1 MSMRNYGVETKGMA
15 FELTDFQRL
24 MNSNVK
30 GIIDNGVLEK
40 MGIGEIET
48 TIVDSNGNVKKS
60 NDLDLIDLLDFTDII
75 DFTYE
80 IEFATF
86 IGEFEGYLEVDK
98 TQERKYF
105 NGDDIIILELK
116 KYHSLYEKYENRD
129 EIIAELK
136 ETLSKVGIEVDEE
149 YIEEHYGF
157 ITGGY
162 YA

>member
-30 GIIDNGVLEK
+30 GIINSGILEK
-40 MGIGEIET
+40 MGIKDIT
-48 TIVDSNGNVKKS
+48 SS
-60 NDLDLIDLLDFTDII
+60 NDLDLIDLLDFTDIV

-157 ITGGY
+157 ITGSY
-162 YA
+162 YEVIMLN

>member
-1 MSMRNYGVETKGMA
+1 MSMRTYGVETKGMA

-30 GIIDNGVLEK
+30 GIINSGILEK
-40 MGIGEIET
+40 MGIKDIT
-48 TIVDSNGNVKKS
+48 SS

-136 ETLSKVGIEVDEE
+136 ETLSKVGIEVDEK

-157 ITGGY
+157 ITGSY

>member
-1 MSMRNYGVETKGMA
+1 MAMRTYGIETKGMA

-24 MNSNVK
+24 INSNVK
-30 GIIDNGVLEK
+30 GIINSGILEK
-40 MGIGEIET
+40 MGIKDIT
-48 TIVDSNGNVKKS
+48 SS

-98 TQERKYF
+98 TQERTYF

-136 ETLSKVGIEVDEE
+136 ETLSKVGIEVDEK

-157 ITGGY
+157 ITGSY

>member
-1 MSMRNYGVETKGMA
+1 MSMRTYGVETKGMA

-24 MNSNVK
+24 INSNVK
-30 GIIDNGVLEK
+30 GIINSGILEK
-40 MGIGEIET
+40 MGIKDIT
-48 TIVDSNGNVKKS
+48 SS

-98 TQERKYF
+98 TQERTYF

-116 KYHSLYEKYENRD
+116 KYHSLFEKYENRD

-136 ETLSKVGIEVDEE
+136 ETLSKVGIEVDEK

-157 ITGGY
+157 ITGSY

>member
-1 MSMRNYGVETKGMA
+1 MSMRTYGVETKGMA

-30 GIIDNGVLEK
+30 GIINSGVLEK
-40 MGIGEIET
+40 MGIKDIT
-48 TIVDSNGNVKKS
+48 SS
-60 NDLDLIDLLDFTDII
+60 SDLDLIDLLDFTDII

-116 KYHSLYEKYENRD
+116 KYHSLYKKYENRD

-157 ITGGY
+157 ITGSY

>member
-1 MSMRNYGVETKGMA
+1 MAMRTYGVETKGMA

-30 GIIDNGVLEK
+30 GIINSGILEK
-40 MGIGEIET
+40 MGIKDIT
-48 TIVDSNGNVKKS
+48 SS

-98 TQERKYF
+98 TQERTYF

-136 ETLSKVGIEVDEE
+136 ETLSKVGIEVDEK

-157 ITGGY
+157 ITGSY
-162 YA
+162 YS

>member
-1 MSMRNYGVETKGMA
+1 MSMRTYGVETKGMA

-24 MNSNVK
+24 INSNVK
-30 GIIDNGVLEK
+30 GIINSGILEK
-40 MGIGEIET
+40 MGIKDIT
-48 TIVDSNGNVKKS
+48 SS

-98 TQERKYF
+98 TQERTYF

-136 ETLSKVGIEVDEE
+136 ETLSKVGIEVDEK

-157 ITGGY
+157 ITGSY

>member
-1 MSMRNYGVETKGMA
+1 MAMRTYGIETKGMA

-30 GIIDNGVLEK
+30 GIINSGILEK
-40 MGIGEIET
+40 MGIKDIT
-48 TIVDSNGNVKKS
+48 SS

-157 ITGGY
+157 ITGSY

>member
-1 MSMRNYGVETKGMA
+1 MAMRTYGIETKGMA

-30 GIIDNGVLEK
+30 GIINSGILEK
-40 MGIGEIET
+40 MGIKDIT
-48 TIVDSNGNVKKS
+48 SS

-116 KYHSLYEKYENRD
+116 EYHSLYEKYENRD

-157 ITGGY
+157 ITGSY

>member
-1 MSMRNYGVETKGMA
+1 MAMRTYGIETKGMA

-30 GIIDNGVLEK
+30 GIINSGILEK
-40 MGIGEIET
+40 MGIKDIT
-48 TIVDSNGNVKKS
+48 SS

-98 TQERKYF
+98 TQERTYF

-157 ITGGY
+157 ITGSY

>member
-1 MSMRNYGVETKGMA
+1 MAMRTYGIETKGMA

-24 MNSNVK
+24 INSNVK
-30 GIIDNGVLEK
+30 GIINNGILEK
-40 MGIGEIET
+40 MGIKDIT
-48 TIVDSNGNVKKS
+48 SS

-98 TQERKYF
+98 TQERTYF

-136 ETLSKVGIEVDEE
+136 ETLSKVGIEVDEK

-157 ITGGY
+157 ITGSY

>member
-1 MSMRNYGVETKGMA
+1 MSMRTYGVETKGMA

-24 MNSNVK
+24 INSNVK
-30 GIIDNGVLEK
+30 GIINSGILEK
-40 MGIGEIET
+40 MGIKDIT
-48 TIVDSNGNVKKS
+48 SS
-60 NDLDLIDLLDFTDII
+60 SDLDLIDLLDFTDII

-98 TQERKYF
+98 TQERTYF

-136 ETLSKVGIEVDEE
+136 ETLSKVGIEVDEK

-157 ITGGY
+157 ITGSY

>member
-1 MSMRNYGVETKGMA
+1 MSMRTYGVETKGMA
-15 FELTDFQRL
+15 FKLTDFQRL

-30 GIIDNGVLEK
+30 GIINSGILEK
-40 MGIGEIET
+40 MGIKDIT
-48 TIVDSNGNVKKS
+48 SS

-98 TQERKYF
+98 TQERTYF

-136 ETLSKVGIEVDEE
+136 ETLSKVGIEVDKK

-157 ITGGY
+157 ITGSY

>member
-30 GIIDNGVLEK
+30 GIINSGVLGK

-60 NDLDLIDLLDFTDII
+60 NDLDLIDLLDFTDIV

-157 ITGGY
+157 ITGSY

>member
-1 MSMRNYGVETKGMA
+1 MAMRTYGVETKGMV

-30 GIIDNGVLEK
+30 GIINSGILENGIK
-40 MGIGEIET
+40 DII
-48 TIVDSNGNVKKS
+48 SS
-60 NDLDLIDLLDFTDII
+60 NDLDLIDLLDFIDII

-86 IGEFEGYLEVDK
+86 IEEFEGYLEVDK

-136 ETLSKVGIEVDEE
+136 GTLSKVGIEVDEE

-157 ITGGY
+157 ITGSY

>member
-1 MSMRNYGVETKGMA
+1 MAMRTYGIETRGMA

-30 GIIDNGVLEK
+30 GIMNSGILEK
-40 MGIGEIET
+40 MGVELTKNE
-48 TIVDSNGNVKKS
+48 
-60 NDLDLIDLLDFTDII
+60 DLDLVDLLDFTDII

-80 IEFATF
+80 IEFSTF
-86 IGEFEGYLEVDK
+86 IGEFEGYLEVDR
-98 TQERKYF
+98 TQEITYF

-116 KYHSLYEKYENRD
+116 KYHSLYEKYEDRD

-136 ETLSKVGIEVDEE
+136 ETLSKVGIKVDEE

-157 ITGGY
+157 ITGSY

>member
-1 MSMRNYGVETKGMA
+1 MAMRTYGIETKGMA

-24 MNSNVK
+24 INSNVK
-30 GIIDNGVLEK
+30 GIINSGILEK
-40 MGIGEIET
+40 MGIKDIT
-48 TIVDSNGNVKKS
+48 SS

-98 TQERKYF
+98 TQERTYF

-116 KYHSLYEKYENRD
+116 KYHSLFEKYENRD

-136 ETLSKVGIEVDEE
+136 ETLSKVGIEVDEK

-157 ITGGY
+157 ITGSY

>member
-1 MSMRNYGVETKGMA
+1 MSMRTYGVETKGMA

-30 GIIDNGVLEK
+30 GIINSGILEK
-40 MGIGEIET
+40 MGIKDIT
-48 TIVDSNGNVKKS
+48 SS

-116 KYHSLYEKYENRD
+116 KYHSLYEKYENRA

-157 ITGGY
+157 ITGSY

>member
-1 MSMRNYGVETKGMA
+1 MAMKTYGVETKGMA

-30 GIIDNGVLEK
+30 GIINSGILEK
-40 MGIGEIET
+40 MGIKDIT
-48 TIVDSNGNVKKS
+48 SS

-98 TQERKYF
+98 TQERTYF

-136 ETLSKVGIEVDEE
+136 ETLSKVGIEVDEK

-157 ITGGY
+157 ITGSY

>member
-1 MSMRNYGVETKGMA
+1 MAMRTYGIETKGMA

-24 MNSNVK
+24 INSNVK
-30 GIIDNGVLEK
+30 GIINSGILEK
-40 MGIGEIET
+40 MGIKDIT
-48 TIVDSNGNVKKS
+48 SS

-136 ETLSKVGIEVDEE
+136 ETLSKVGIEVDEK

-157 ITGGY
+157 ITGSY

>member
-1 MSMRNYGVETKGMA
+1 MSMRTYGVQTKGMVVT
-15 FELTDFQRL
+15 LNDFQVL
-24 MNSNVK
+24 LSLNKETINKDLFENV
-30 GIIDNGVLEK
+30 DN
-40 MGIGEIET
+40 
-48 TIVDSNGNVKKS
+48 VDFSEV
-60 NDLDLIDLLDFTDII
+60 I

-157 ITGGY
+157 ITGSY

>member
-1 MSMRNYGVETKGMA
+1 MAMRTYGIETKGMA

-30 GIIDNGVLEK
+30 GIINSGILEK
-40 MGIGEIET
+40 MGIKDIT
-48 TIVDSNGNVKKS
+48 SS

-116 KYHSLYEKYENRD
+116 EYHSLYEKYENRD

-136 ETLSKVGIEVDEE
+136 ETLSKVGIEVDEK

-157 ITGGY
+157 ITGSY

>member
-1 MSMRNYGVETKGMA
+1 MAMRTYGVETKGMI
-15 FELTDFQRL
+15 FTLNDFQKL

-30 GIIDNGVLEK
+30 GIIESGILEK
-40 MGIGEIET
+40 MGID
-48 TIVDSNGNVKKS
+48 IVDSNGNVKKS

-157 ITGGY
+157 ITGSY

>member
-30 GIIDNGVLEK
+30 GIINSGVLEK
-40 MGIGEIET
+40 MGIGKIET

-136 ETLSKVGIEVDEE
+136 ETLSKVGIEVDED

-157 ITGGY
+157 ITGSY

>member
-1 MSMRNYGVETKGMA
+1 MSMRTYGVETKGMA

-30 GIIDNGVLEK
+30 GIINSGILEK
-40 MGIGEIET
+40 MGIKDIT
-48 TIVDSNGNVKKS
+48 SS

-98 TQERKYF
+98 TQERTYF

-136 ETLSKVGIEVDEE
+136 ETLSKVGIEVDEK

-157 ITGGY
+157 ITGSY

>member
-1 MSMRNYGVETKGMA
+1 MSMRTYGVETKGMA

-30 GIIDNGVLEK
+30 GIINSGILEK
-40 MGIGEIET
+40 MGIKDIT
-48 TIVDSNGNVKKS
+48 SS
-60 NDLDLIDLLDFTDII
+60 NDLDLIDLLDFTDIV

-157 ITGGY
+157 ITGSY

>member
-1 MSMRNYGVETKGMA
+1 MAMRTYGIETKGMA

-30 GIIDNGVLEK
+30 GIINSGILEK
-40 MGIGEIET
+40 MGIKDIT
-48 TIVDSNGNVKKS
+48 SS
-60 NDLDLIDLLDFTDII
+60 SDLDLIDLLDFTDII

-86 IGEFEGYLEVDK
+86 IGEIEGYLEVDK
-98 TQERKYF
+98 TQERTYF

-157 ITGGY
+157 ITGSY

>member
-1 MSMRNYGVETKGMA
+1 MSMRTYGVETKGMA

-30 GIIDNGVLEK
+30 GIINSGILEK
-40 MGIGEIET
+40 MGIKDIT
-48 TIVDSNGNVKKS
+48 SS
-60 NDLDLIDLLDFTDII
+60 SDLDLIDLLDFTDII

-105 NGDDIIILELK
+105 NGDDIIILEVK

-157 ITGGY
+157 ITGSY

>member
-1 MSMRNYGVETKGMA
+1 MSMRTYGVETKGMA

-30 GIIDNGVLEK
+30 GIINSGVLEK
-40 MGIGEIET
+40 MGIKDIT
-48 TIVDSNGNVKKS
+48 SS
-60 NDLDLIDLLDFTDII
+60 SDLDLIDLLDFTDII

-136 ETLSKVGIEVDEE
+136 ETLSKVGIEVDEK

-157 ITGGY
+157 ITGSY

>member
-1 MSMRNYGVETKGMA
+1 MSMRTYGVETKGMA

-30 GIIDNGVLEK
+30 GIINSGVLEK
-40 MGIGEIET
+40 MGIKDIT
-48 TIVDSNGNVKKS
+48 SS

-75 DFTYE
+75 DFTCE

-157 ITGGY
+157 ITGSY

>member
-1 MSMRNYGVETKGMA
+1 MAMRTYGVETKGMA

-24 MNSNVK
+24 INSNVK
-30 GIIDNGVLEK
+30 GIINSGILEK
-40 MGIGEIET
+40 MGIKDIT
-48 TIVDSNGNVKKS
+48 SS

-98 TQERKYF
+98 TQERTYF

-136 ETLSKVGIEVDEE
+136 ETLSKVGIEVDEK

-157 ITGGY
+157 ITGSY

>member
-1 MSMRNYGVETKGMA
+1 MAMRTYGVETKGMA

-24 MNSNVK
+24 INSNVK
-30 GIIDNGVLEK
+30 GIINSGILEK
-40 MGIGEIET
+40 MGIKDIT
-48 TIVDSNGNVKKS
+48 SS

-98 TQERKYF
+98 TQERTYF

-116 KYHSLYEKYENRD
+116 KYHSLFEKYENRD

-136 ETLSKVGIEVDEE
+136 ETLSKVGIEVDEK

-157 ITGGY
+157 ITGSY

>member
-1 MSMRNYGVETKGMA
+1 MAMRTYGIETKGMA

-24 MNSNVK
+24 INSNVK
-30 GIIDNGVLEK
+30 GIINSGILEK
-40 MGIGEIET
+40 MGIKDIT
-48 TIVDSNGNVKKS
+48 SS

-86 IGEFEGYLEVDK
+86 IGEFEGYLEVNK
-98 TQERKYF
+98 TQERTYF

-136 ETLSKVGIEVDEE
+136 ETLSKVGIEVDEK

-157 ITGGY
+157 ITGSY